1 MQEDGGGGKF
11 SVGRVVAQ
19 RVIEVGANLPLLL
32 LLLLLLSRQQEQEQE
47 QDYVRANKLNHTQG
61 SGRTAIYWPP
71 PERRGP

>member
-19 RVIEVGANLPLLL
+19 RVIEVGANLLLL
-32 LLLLLLSRQQEQEQE
+32 LLLFRQQEQEQE